1 MSSQQMLPRWLAS
14 LAHECGKQPP
24 PQDRYSSQHPGSI
37 SSQHPVSVS
46 SQHPGSGENTKTR
59 SASNSPHF
67 WHLSLVTQL
76 LDSLLMAFHCFLFAF
91 QSVWLSGPVFSS
103 DSFLSCMET
112 PDDHLSGPFWRSA
125 LGLLWKEW
133 CWSWKSNTLAT
144 SCKELTHWKRPW
156 CWEGFGERR
165 RRGQQR
171 MRWLDGTT
179 DLMDVSLSKLWELV
193 MDREAW
199 RAVIHGV
206 AKSQT
211 GLSNWTE
218 LNWRFFQCPKMLIWT
233 LTFT

>member
-112 PDDHLSGPFWRSA
+112 PDDLLTGPFWRSA

-144 SCKELTHWKRPW
+144 WCEELTHLKRPW
-156 CWEGFGERR
+156 WWEILKGMKRR
-165 RRGQQR
+165 RRQR
-171 MRWLDGTT
+171 MRWLDGIT
-179 DLMDVSLSKLWELV
+179 DSMDMSLGKLRELV
-193 MDREAW
+193 IVTEAW
-199 RAVIHGV
+199 CAVVHRFT
-206 AKSQT
+206 KSCT
-211 GLSNWTE
+211 WLSD
-218 LNWRFFQCPKMLIWT
+218 
-233 LTFT
+233 